1 MRVKLFSMVKNE
13 DDIVEDWINYHGKIF
28 GYNNLHIIDN
38 YSDDDTYNI
47 LLKYKSKGIHIY
59 RERDYKIKGIL
70 LTRLINN
77 ERQKEDYNLAIPLD
91 IDEFISYYDKEKNE
105 LIPSNTKSY
114 ICSEIGKN
122 LNNSM
127 YKCNYVNSL
136 ITTNDNIGY
145 NNVLRECE
153 YGKYTDYGN
162 MAKTFVNV
170 HNWHG
175 QLDHGNHC
183 CSEDY
188 FLTDLVLVHYHTR
201 NLEQIKKK
209 VIANISGFG
218 YNQNIDELN
227 NLIQTNP
234 GIEGGHHITKM
245 IKILENNFNIGSI
258 LELPKGNI
266 IVSLLP
272 MKHFINN

>member
-1 MRVKLFSMVKNE
+1 
-13 DDIVEDWINYHGKIF
+13 
-28 GYNNLHIIDN
+28 
-38 YSDDDTYNI
+38 
-47 LLKYKSKGIHIY
+47 
-59 RERDYKIKGIL
+59 
-70 LTRLINN
+70 
-77 ERQKEDYNLAIPLD
+77 
-91 IDEFISYYDKEKNE
+91 
-105 LIPSNTKSY
+105 
-114 ICSEIGKN
+114 
-122 LNNSM
+122 M

-145 NNVLRECE
+145 NNVLMECE
-153 YGKYTDYGN
+153 YGKYIDYGN

-183 CSEDY
+183 CSDDY
-188 FLTDLVLVHYHTR
+188 FPTDLVLVHYHTR

-218 YNQNIDELN
+218 YNQNINELN